1 MDTYRNDIRVIH
13 LLDENVVWL
22 PAKVILFSIR
32 PRKPLYLNC
41 FDVEM
46 KGVWLRISGIL

>member
-1 MDTYRNDIRVIH
+1 MDIYRSDIRVIH
-13 LLDENVVWL
+13 LL
-22 PAKVILFSIR
+22 KVILFSIR

-46 KGVWLRISGIL
+46 KGAWLRISGIF